1 MAHYAPSIFYPII
14 GASHGKIINHAAKA
28 IRQPVFFIN
37 GAIASFPAND
47 FPSNAQVALLDDREH
62 VLTVSLSSPTAQ
74 FSQNYQDIAVECA
87 INRWLE
93 VKR

>member
-1 MAHYAPSIFYPII
+1 MAHYAPSIFYLII
-14 GASHGKIINHAAKA
+14 GATHGKIIHHAAKV

-37 GAIASFPAND
+37 GAIASFPVSD

-62 VLTVSLSSPTAQ
+62 VLTISMSSPTAQ
-74 FSQNYQDIAVECA
+74 FSKNYQDIAVECA
-87 INRWLE
+87 ISGWLE